1 MNNQYTLAAIMHGL
15 SRLSKKGGKIDYPD
29 KPFLEEMAKKR
40 KEEHLTEK
48 EMSNEREQL
57 LMKLQLMMS
66 NFNRTHKE
74 NQGEQVS

>member
-1 MNNQYTLAAIMHGL
+1 MHGL

-57 LMKLQLMMS
+57 LMKLKIMMS

-74 NQGEQVS
+74 QQGEQVS